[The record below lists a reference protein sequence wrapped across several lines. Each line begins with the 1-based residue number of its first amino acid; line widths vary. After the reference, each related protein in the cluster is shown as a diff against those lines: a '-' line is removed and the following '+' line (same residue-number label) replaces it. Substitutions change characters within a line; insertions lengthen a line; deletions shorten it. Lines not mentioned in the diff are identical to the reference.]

1 MCIRDRLQALPDAV
15 RFKAWRIATRT
26 EVVSASGRQDD
37 ALKWLMK
44 AEADD
49 ATIESLKK
57 PGSSWASLDMKL
69 ATALTK
75 ACTGDIGNKIA
86 LASENAVKDGYV
98 LRGRQIYRM
107 VIDYFR
113 VSEEQGALFDLT
125 DLMSVRMSGGD
136 LTSFLFS
143 WKTILNGMKHVPEEP
158 TKLHLFYTQVKE
170 FKGIEWEL
178 EIYARAKPGDKE
190 RTYDYLLE
198 ACESYLTRK
207 RLEKNRKAVEKQVSR
222 GHNAAPA
229 PSGDGGSSSGKG
241 GKGNR
246 KKVCLLYTSP
256 SPRDS

>member
-1 MCIRDRLQALPDAV
+1 
-15 RFKAWRIATRT
+15 
-26 EVVSASGRQDD
+26 
-37 ALKWLMK
+37 
-44 AEADD
+44 
-49 ATIESLKK
+49 
-57 PGSSWASLDMKL
+57 MKL

-207 RLEKNRKAVEKQVSR
+207 RLEKNRKAVERQVGR

-246 KKVCLLYTSP
+246 KKVKRDKPGKGKRDHSRGRDESRGRSKERGRSKGSGKGSSKGRSKSRGSSSSSGGGKGRSNSCLLYTS
-256 SPRDS
+256 DAADE